1 MKVLVPRSRAVRLVW
16 ALVLGM
22 VASAPALAQQAAT
35 AAPPAAGP
43 LRPVWYAAASA
54 PSQVRSRVTIS
65 PALVDA
71 GADRGSSLGATVL
84 LLGVGIGMTVGGREL
99 EPSIGFPG
107 AVIRYTGIGMTA
119 LGLLSFCG
127 CL

>member
-1 MKVLVPRSRAVRLVW
+1 MKVLRSRAVRLVW
-16 ALVLGM
+16 ALVLVV
-22 VASAPALAQQAAT
+22 VASAPALAQHAAA
-35 AAPPAAGP
+35 AAPPTAGP
-43 LRPVWYAAASA
+43 LRPVWYALSA
-54 PSQVRSRVTIS
+54 PPQVRSPVTFS
-65 PALVDA
+65 PTLVDA
-71 GADRGSSLGATVL
+71 GADRGSKLGATVL